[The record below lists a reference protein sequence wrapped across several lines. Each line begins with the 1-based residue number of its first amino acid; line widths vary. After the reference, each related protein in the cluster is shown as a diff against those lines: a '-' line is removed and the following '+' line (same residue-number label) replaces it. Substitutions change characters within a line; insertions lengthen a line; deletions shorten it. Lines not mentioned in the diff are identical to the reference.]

1 MMSIN
6 IKFVPL
12 ICIAMAIL
20 TTGCVTRTYR
30 VGDFTILST
39 KNVNL
44 DSGKMVHRE
53 RVSNEESAN
62 NDEPLY
68 IKDAIDHAID
78 QDPCAVALS
87 DVVVYHLRGPFTQSW
102 KVEGNKVIDLGRHG
116 CENK

>member
-1 MMSIN
+1 MNIN

-12 ICIAMAIL
+12 ICIALSAF
-20 TTGCVTRTYR
+20 TVGCTHTYR

-53 RVSNEESAN
+53 RVVNEEKADN
-62 NDEPLY
+62 NEPLH

-87 DVVVYHLRGPFTQSW
+87 DVAVYYIQGPFSKSW
-102 KVEGNKVIDLGRHG
+102 KVEGNKVLDLGRHG